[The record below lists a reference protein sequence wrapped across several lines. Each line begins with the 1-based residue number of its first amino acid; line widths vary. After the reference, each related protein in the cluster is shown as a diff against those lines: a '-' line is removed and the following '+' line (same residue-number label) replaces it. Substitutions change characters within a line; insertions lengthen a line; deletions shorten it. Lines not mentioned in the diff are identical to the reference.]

1 MRTHVTVLSMVAVL
15 ALSVSANAS
24 GPGAADPH
32 LRPAVPASQALVA
45 SSLERSLIV
54 NSLAEQLKATDV
66 VAYVVT
72 EPHAING
79 RDSGIRFLGR
89 SKAQRFMVITVNSA
103 LSEDRQIALVGHEL
117 QHAVD
122 MSRSKWVTDQERMG
136 QYFTR
141 VGWRIGDVPG
151 YETLSAMQTERK
163 VGKELITTA
172 LGAGSA
178 KPRPR

>member
-1 MRTHVTVLSMVAVL
+1 MVAVL
-15 ALSVSANAS
+15 ALAVGANAS
-24 GPGAADPH
+24 GPQSADPH
-32 LRPAVPASQALVA
+32 LRPAALASQPLVA
-45 SSLERSLIV
+45 ASLERSLIV

-72 EPHAING
+72 APDGVSG
-79 RDSGIRFLGR
+79 RDSAIHFLGR

-103 LSEDRQIALVGHEL
+103 LPEDRQIALVGHEL

-122 MSRSKWVTDQERMG
+122 MSRAKWVTDQERMS

-172 LGAGSA
+172 QGAGSA